1 MKKEQQDK
9 LNNFFDELSYNVD
22 PAEVL
27 RIQEEQKSERDK
39 LDYLIHRTFEQNKS
53 GKELLLIWEKILIM
67 QPGATPEM
75 NKIEIG
81 IREGYKQFIRGIK
94 LTIAKVEK
102 GE

>member
-9 LNNFFDELSYNVD
+9 LDNFFDELSYDVD

-27 RIQEEQKSERDK
+27 RLQEEQKAERDK
-39 LDYLIHRTFEQNKS
+39 LDYLIHRTFEQHKP
-53 GKELLLIWEKILIM
+53 GKELLAIWEEILIM
-67 QPGATPEM
+67 QPGAAPEM
-75 NKIEIG
+75 NNIEIG

-94 LTIAKVEK
+94 LTVAKVEK